1 MQNDEQDHETEPEVA
16 FLDIETEGLAA
27 TDEVLAFGYGGEQ
40 LVRTAEMTE
49 EYLLL
54 KLSALVSKMPM
65 HSVATYFGGP
75 KYGST
80 QGFDFPVLR
89 TRYILNEIPEAYPF
103 SGMNHI
109 DMSEV
114 TKKFFCT
121 RTMQKPTLELLSAA
135 QVKELTADCA
145 LHPLTTKEANIRQLK
160 GEPNDIQDTIDKFI
174 LENVTLK
181 AAEHHSLDSTYKLFN
196 PDARDEEYGGKDMK
210 MLYEKYLVTGESQW
224 LDEILIHNNFCITKL
239 EYLYKIF
246 IESELVSSL
255 SIPFSRL

>member
-1 MQNDEQDHETEPEVA
+1 MA

-27 TDEVLAFGYGGEQ
+27 TDKVICVGYGGEQ

-49 EYLLL
+49 KCLLL
-54 KLSALVSKMPM
+54 KLSTLVSEMPM
-65 HSVATYFGGP
+65 RTVATYFGGP

-89 TRYILNEIPEAYPF
+89 TRYIINEIPEAYPF

-114 TKKFFCT
+114 TTKFFCT
-121 RTMQKPTLELLSAA
+121 RTMQKPSLELLSAA
-135 QVKELTADCA
+135 QVKGLTADCA

-160 GEPNDIQDTIDKFI
+160 AEPNNLQDTIDNFI
-174 LENVTLK
+174 LKNVTLK
-181 AAEHHSLDSTYKLFN
+181 AVEHRSLDSTYKLFN
-196 PDARDEEYGGKDMK
+196 PNALDEKYGGADMK
-210 MLYEKYLVTGESQW
+210 MLFEMYLETGESKW
-224 LDEILIHNNFCITKL
+224 LDEISTHNNYCITKL
-239 EYLYKIF
+239 EYLYKLF
-246 IESELVSSL
+246 IESKLVSSL